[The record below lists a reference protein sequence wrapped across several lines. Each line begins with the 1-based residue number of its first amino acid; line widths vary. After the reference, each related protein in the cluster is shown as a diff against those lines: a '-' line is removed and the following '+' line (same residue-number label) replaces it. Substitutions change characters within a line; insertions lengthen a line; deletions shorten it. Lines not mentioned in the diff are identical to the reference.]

1 MTAVRRWVNEGA
13 GFLLGQVQNRREQ
26 GVFVRR
32 ADPCQPTLYC
42 LQWDF
47 FFLTHPM
54 LRGWLCNLPKLLNLC
69 EVSADDLAQ
78 LMQTPFSTFLNSHG
92 KRARSCGLLVITRT
106 HIYTPHLD
114 SNLRNVWNRAF
125 NIVRTWGKSITSPTS
140 PFCLPHIRVGGEHCS
155 ISQHHLKP
163 GSQTFYDCGEKWIWD
178 RGNSPCLSS
187 RQAHFLAPCSPLDLF
202 SLVAWCGGFY
212 LSNTNGWGPE

>member
-69 EVSADDLAQ
+69 EVSADDLVQ

-140 PFCLPHIRVGGEHCS
+140 PFCLPHIRVGGS
-155 ISQHHLKP
+155 TAAYRSTTLSRAPKP
-163 GSQTFYDCGEKWIWD
+163 FMTAEKS
-178 RGNSPCLSS
+178 GFGTEVTAHAY
-187 RQAHFLAPCSPLDLF
+187 QADKPIF
-202 SLVAWCGGFY
+202 
-212 LSNTNGWGPE
+212 